1 MQTAFIVKL
10 FSRNRTAA
18 ADDICLLAYYAKL
31 GHPRTAWEG
40 QGDMKL
46 VSQAESHLT
55 HRDTRIISRTNSNT
69 PLNLLP
75 ASSQRLGVSVFGSCA
90 NQPTSSVLLRSYS
103 SRYLERTL
111 SSFPEPWDTITLRV
125 SLGSSLRVL
134 GDSLRTES
142 GWLKVQT
149 GCVAP

>member
-69 PLNLLP
+69 PPNLLD
-75 ASSQRLGVSVFGSCA
+75 ASFQWDGVSVFGSSA
-90 NQPTSSVLLRSYS
+90 NQPIPAVSCYSRTLRGISTVLFPPSRNLGTLLR
-103 SRYLERTL
+103 
-111 SSFPEPWDTITLRV
+111 
-125 SLGSSLRVL
+125 
-134 GDSLRTES
+134 
-142 GWLKVQT
+142 
-149 GCVAP
+149 